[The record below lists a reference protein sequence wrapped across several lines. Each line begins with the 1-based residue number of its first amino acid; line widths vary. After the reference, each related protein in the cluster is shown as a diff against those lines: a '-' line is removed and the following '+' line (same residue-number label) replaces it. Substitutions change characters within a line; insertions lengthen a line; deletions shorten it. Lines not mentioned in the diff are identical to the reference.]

1 LGHNEIRE
9 LIKQTTMYIAGKLSL
24 SDRLT
29 MEIDLLNDQEQQGL
43 LNKINEKIFLRNK
56 NTWNEHWNDIDY

>member
-1 LGHNEIRE
+1 
-9 LIKQTTMYIAGKLSL
+9 MYITGKLSL
-24 SDRLT
+24 SERLT

-56 NTWNEHWNDIDY
+56 TTWNEQWDDMDY